1 MPLTAKTNLAF
12 LFSRRHQ
19 PINHLESRG
28 GIWRGVRRVSRI
40 VILILTFRQR
50 GKERVRVHLSL
61 YSVHPPN
68 KEKSPQ
74 NVATFLSGL
83 GSHKDDP
90 DDPCVPKSLGAETDG
105 YSKEH

>member
-1 MPLTAKTNLAF
+1 M
-12 LFSRRHQ
+12 
-19 PINHLESRG
+19 
-28 GIWRGVRRVSRI
+28 SRI
-40 VILILTFRQR
+40 VILLLTFRQGGR
-50 GKERVRVHLSL
+50 ERVRVHLSL
-61 YSVHPPN
+61 HPPN